1 MENYSLTYIQIA
13 IIAHTTILKG
23 LALLS
28 FFKQYLPYYK
38 EYKLQFAFAFFG
50 MLLVAASSSAIA
62 YLVKPVLDEIF
73 INKDLSMLAILPY
86 LVVIAYL
93 AKGGGAFVQAYYI
106 SYIGKDIVRRV
117 RDKLL
122 GHVLT
127 LDLDF
132 FYKMRSGELIS
143 RLLGDIGRIQSAAS
157 SHFATFIREIMTI
170 IGLVGVVIYQSPM
183 LAFYGLVVIPLAFYP
198 LSLLAQR
205 MKKISY
211 RSQESAGNMTSSLTE
226 IFNNIEIIKAK
237 NSQKFEG
244 ERFAKHG
251 MEFFKIDMKSVK
263 INEAVNPLMEAL
275 GSIAAAVVIVIGG
288 NEVIEGKMSVGAFF
302 SFMAAL
308 FMLYTPI
315 RQLSS
320 IYNKIQDAVAA
331 NERINQI
338 FDLSPNIT
346 GGTHIAPTTINTI
359 EFKGVSLSYDEKP
372 ALKNIEFHA
381 KKGEL
386 IALVGNSGGGKS
398 SFVNLILRFFEPR
411 SGHILLD
418 GQNIGEFDLKSLR
431 ERISIVTQRVY
442 IFNDTVAQNVAYGSE
457 LDRERVTQA
466 LKLAHAFD
474 FVSAM
479 PQGIDTT
486 LDEFGT
492 NLSGGQRQRIAIAR
506 AIYTNP
512 EILIF
517 DEATSALDNVS
528 EQAITEAI
536 SEISKQKMVFVVA
549 HRLSTIKN
557 ATKIA
562 VFKEGKILCIGSES
576 ELLSGCPEFRNLKDL
591 S

>member
-1 MENYSLTYIQIA
+1 MI
-13 IIAHTTILKG
+13 
-23 LALLS
+23 S
-28 FFKQYLPYYK
+28 FFRQYLAYYK

-73 INKDLSMLAILPY
+73 IKKDLSMLAILPY

-93 AKGGGAFVQAYYI
+93 AKGGGAFIQAYYI

-122 GHVLT
+122 GHILT

-143 RLLGDIGRIQSAAS
+143 RLLSDIGRIQSAAS
-157 SHFATFIREIMTI
+157 SHFATLIREIMTI

-237 NSQKFEG
+237 NSQRFEG

-263 INEAVNPLMEAL
+263 TNEAVNPLMEAL

-288 NEVIEGKMSVGAFF
+288 NEVIEGRMSVGAFF

-398 SFVNLILRFFEPR
+398 SFVNLILRFFEPQ
-411 SGHILLD
+411 SGRILLD

-479 PQGIDTT
+479 PHGIDTT

-576 ELLSGCPEFRNLKDL
+576 TLLSTCPEFRNLKDL